1 MRLVDVVIAFP
12 FLVLVIAILAVVGP
26 GVKGIYIAVLAV
38 AWAMYAR
45 LTRAEM
51 LVLREQQFMLAGEA
65 LGFSRRRIIFRH
77 AIPNL
82 LRPNL
87 VFSMA
92 DFVLNIL
99 LVASL
104 SFLGLGV
111 RPPTPEWGAMVA
123 EGQNFLLNAWWITTL
138 PGHRHRRRRDRPQP
152 GRRRS
157 RGPLWASGSGSPS
170 IPAEAGSER
179 RAHMK
184 VFISVDMEGATA
196 MTDPEDVLPQGSDYQ
211 RGRVFMTGDANA
223 AVLGAFDAGAT
234 EVVVND
240 SHWIMRNLLIEQID
254 PRARVI
260 KGFHKPMCMMQGVD
274 ESVDAAVFV
283 GYHSCAGTEQG
294 VLAHTLLGKEVQN
307 MLINGEPTGETR
319 LNALLCGHFG
329 VPVAFVAGDDT
340 VCREAKNVLGDD
352 LPTFAVK
359 DGIDMFT
366 ANCLHPEVSQKGI
379 REGVAAAL
387 RRPGE
392 SRRSTRWRC
401 RSRSASSSTRRRS
414 RRHASTSRRSAS
426 RPVHDRVHDG
436 RHAEGDEDDLRR
448 APARAP
454 GRAEGDLQLSAPKGA
469 SSASLRDRDDRT
481 RSWPCGTS

>member
-1 MRLVDVVIAFP
+1 
-12 FLVLVIAILAVVGP
+12 
-26 GVKGIYIAVLAV
+26 
-38 AWAMYAR
+38 
-45 LTRAEM
+45 
-51 LVLREQQFMLAGEA
+51 
-65 LGFSRRRIIFRH
+65 
-77 AIPNL
+77 
-82 LRPNL
+82 
-87 VFSMA
+87 
-92 DFVLNIL
+92 
-99 LVASL
+99 
-104 SFLGLGV
+104 
-111 RPPTPEWGAMVA
+111 
-123 EGQNFLLNAWWITTL
+123 
-138 PGHRHRRRRDRPQP
+138 
-152 GRRRS
+152 
-157 RGPLWASGSGSPS
+157 
-170 IPAEAGSER
+170 
-179 RAHMK
+179 MK

-196 MTDPEDVLPQGSDYQ
+196 MTDPEDVLPHGSDYQ

-260 KGFHKPMCMMQGVD
+260 KGFHKPMCMMQGID

-340 VCREAKNVLGDD
+340 VCREAKNVLGDE

-387 RRPGE
+387 RDMGQREPYTMEMPITFGFE
-392 SRRSTRWRC
+392 FNSTTIAATC
-401 RSRSASSSTRRRS
+401 EYIPEVNKPSPYTTEFITDDMPKAMKIIF
-414 RRHASTSRRSAS
+414 
-426 RPVHDRVHDG
+426 
-436 RHAEGDEDDLRR
+436 AELLL
-448 APARAP
+448 A
-454 GRAEGDLQLSAPKGA
+454 LQVGQKGIY
-469 SSASLRDRDDRT
+469 S
-481 RSWPCGTS
+481 